1 MSGDNPEGLNEALQR
16 QRALAR
22 WENEGGAVPSSL
34 PEAMNVAEEPP
45 PFPKMDDAEFQ
56 ALHVRI
62 IALEN
67 LVIAM
72 LAAGSDQDRALA
84 GEMASYISPRPGF
97 TRHPLT
103 THAAAHMSDL
113 VERAVRF
120 SSRRPV

>member
-1 MSGDNPEGLNEALQR
+1 MKP
-16 QRALAR
+16 
-22 WENEGGAVPSSL
+22 WENEGGAVPSSS
-34 PEAMNVAEEPP
+34 PAAMHAAAEPP

-56 ALHVRI
+56 ALHVRV

-67 LVIAM
+67 LVIAL
-72 LAAGSDQDRALA
+72 LAVGSDQDRALA

-103 THAAAHMSDL
+103 IHAAAHISDL

-120 SSRRPV
+120 RSLRPA